1 MNREVIGKCPVCS
14 ENLTVTKLKCTT
26 CGLGIEGDLDL
37 CRFCRLSED
46 EKNFIEIF
54 LKNRGNL
61 KEIEKEL
68 GVSYPTVRHKLDQV
82 IANLGYKVKKE
93 SSPNKKDVLERLSSG
108 KLSVEEAANLLKE

>member
-14 ENLTVTKLKCTT
+14 ENLTVTKLKCTS
-26 CGLGIEGDLDL
+26 CGLGIEGELDL

-46 EKNFIEIF
+46 EKDFIEIF

-68 GVSYPTVRHKLDQV
+68 KVSYPTVRHKLDQV
-82 IANLGYKVKKE
+82 ITNLGYAVKKE
-93 SSPNKKDVLERLSSG
+93 RGPSKKEVLKKLSSG
-108 KLSVEEAANLLKE
+108 ELSVEEAAELLKE